1 MTNIG
6 KFYKMLF
13 LVFGA
18 LIALLGCNDMNLN
31 SSNIDVENSGPAEI
45 YEKGE
50 LELNKNKN
58 ERAAE
63 YFGEIERLFPYSEWA
78 KRGLIMQAFAYHKDR
93 KYELSR
99 GAASR
104 FVDFYP
110 ADVDVAYAQYLIGLS
125 YFDQIND
132 VGRDQGVTRNA
143 LEAFRVLFEQ
153 FPKSEY
159 AEPAKSKFDL
169 AFDHLASK
177 EMEVGRY
184 YLKDGHYSAAIN
196 RFRFVVEDFQT
207 TSHNAEALHRLVEAY
222 LSLGLTDEA
231 QTAGAILSNK
241 YGDSEWSKSSY
252 VLLTNRGLYPGAKG
266 NNWLARV
273 HRQVIKG
280 QWL

>member
-1 MTNIG
+1 MITLG
-6 KFYKMLF
+6 RLYKI
-13 LVFGA
+13 VFFVVSGM
-18 LIALLGCNDMNLN
+18 ILLSACNDMSMN
-31 SSNIDVENSGPAEI
+31 SSNLEFEKLGPADI
-45 YEKGE
+45 FKKGE
-50 LELNKNKN
+50 LELAKNRN

-78 KRGLIMQAFAYHKDR
+78 KRGLIMQAFSYHKDR

-104 FVDFYP
+104 FIDFYP
-110 ADVDVAYAQYLIGLS
+110 ADKDVAYAQYLVGLS
-125 YFDQIND
+125 YFDQINY
-132 VGRDQGVTRNA
+132 VGRDQGVTRRA
-143 LEAFRVLFEQ
+143 LEAFRILFEE
-153 FPKSEY
+153 FPESDY
-159 AEPAKSKFDL
+159 AEPAKLKFDL

-184 YLKDGHYSAAIN
+184 YLKDGHFSAAIN
-196 RFRFVVEDFQT
+196 RFRFVVEDFHT
-207 TSHNAEALHRLVEAY
+207 TSHTAEALHRLVEAY

-231 QTAGAILSNK
+231 QTAVAILDQK
-241 YGDSEWSKSSY
+241 YQDSKWYQNSY
-252 VLLTNRGLYPGAKG
+252 SLLTDSGLYPGARG

>member
-1 MTNIG
+1 
-6 KFYKMLF
+6 
-13 LVFGA
+13 
-18 LIALLGCNDMNLN
+18 
-31 SSNIDVENSGPAEI
+31 
-45 YEKGE
+45 
-50 LELNKNKN
+50 
-58 ERAAE
+58 
-63 YFGEIERLFPYSEWA
+63 
-78 KRGLIMQAFAYHKDR
+78 MQAFAYHKDR

-104 FVDFYP
+104 FIDFYP
-110 ADVDVAYAQYLIGLS
+110 ADVEVAYAQYLVGLS
-125 YFDQIND
+125 YFDQINL

-143 LEAFRVLFEQ
+143 LEAFRILFEQ

-159 AEPAKSKFDL
+159 AEPAKLKFDL

-184 YLKDGHYSAAIN
+184 YLKNGYYSAAIN
-196 RFRFVVEDFQT
+196 RFRFVVEDFQN
-207 TSHNAEALHRLVEAY
+207 TSHTAEALHRLVEAY

-231 QTAGAILSNK
+231 QTAGAILGQK
-241 YGDSEWSKSSY
+241 YDGSDWYKSSY
-252 VLLTNRGLYPGAKG
+252 LILTDRGLSPGAKG